1 MDQVKLIQILMAS
14 AVNSGPAFM
23 NVGSLMI
30 LSYIFY
36 SVLGVYLFGTIRP

>member
-1 MDQVKLIQILMAS
+1 MDKVKLIQILITS
-14 AVNSGPAFM
+14 AINSGPALI